1 MTSLDRPREI
11 TVPRGFRRA
20 ATTVGGGVLVLVG
33 LIGLVLPLV
42 PGTAF
47 LLAGVVLWPTEF
59 GWAKQLLARVKQWI
73 KDCSSQERRRE
84 LLRAMRRF
92 GTHVEGDLD

>member
-1 MTSLDRPREI
+1 M
-11 TVPRGFRRA
+11 PRGFRRA
-20 ATTVGGGVLVLVG
+20 AAVGGGVLVLVG

-47 LLAGVVLWPTEF
+47 LLAGVVLWSTEF

-84 LLRAMRRF
+84 LLSLNPPMGRAQRTWRY
-92 GTHVEGDLD
+92 GGNAS